1 MAKRVALLVETST
14 TFGRGVL
21 RGVGR
26 FLREHGRWSMFLEQ
40 RALGAN
46 LTDWI
51 DRWDGDGIITRH
63 RDPKLEHVAV
73 PVVAL
78 DDDAAP
84 ESSRPTIINDSYAVG
99 RIAAEHLVERGYR
112 RLAYYGPI
120 DRFWSTERL
129 RGVRDR
135 TGTPVDICPHN
146 SSLLATDG
154 WENHQRLLAS
164 WLDGLDR
171 PVGLVTA
178 NDIHGLR
185 ALDAAA
191 RAGLSIPEEVAVIGA
206 DDDAEMCDLSDP
218 PLTSVAFDAER
229 VGFEAAKLLDR
240 LIDGSATSAEPLRIP
255 PRGVIRRK
263 STDALAV
270 ADPIVAAALSIIRT
284 RACEGLTVGQLVEE
298 SSLSRRSL
306 ELRFQETL
314 GRSPKQE
321 IQRTRIRFACELLL
335 ETDLP
340 IVSISRLSGFSQPS
354 RFGVVFKQY
363 TQRTPSEFRDL
374 GPA

>member
-1 MAKRVALLVETST
+1 
-14 TFGRGVL
+14 
-21 RGVGR
+21 
-26 FLREHGRWSMFLEQ
+26 MFLEQ

-46 LTDWI
+46 LPEWI
-51 DRWDGDGIITRH
+51 DRWDGDGILTRY
-63 RDPKLEHVAV
+63 RDARLDQATV

-84 ESSRPTIINDSYAVG
+84 DPDRPTIINDSHAVG
-99 RIAAEHLVERGYR
+99 RIAAEHLAERGYR
-112 RLAYYGPI
+112 RLAYYGPT

-129 RGVRDR
+129 RGVITV
-135 TGTPVDICPHN
+135 TGQSLDICPHN
-146 SSLLATDG
+146 PALLATEG
-154 WENHQRLLAS
+154 WESHQRSLAS
-164 WLDGLDR
+164 WLTSLKR
-171 PVGLVTA
+171 PVGLVAA
-178 NDIHGLR
+178 NDIHALR

-191 RAGLSIPEEVAVIGA
+191 RAGLTVPEDVAIIGA

-218 PLTSVAFDAER
+218 PLTSVSFDAER

-240 LIDGSATSAEPLRIP
+240 LIEGGLPPKGPMLVP

-270 ADPIVAAALSIIRT
+270 SDPVVAAALSTIRR
-284 RACEGLTVGQLVEE
+284 RACEGLSVSELVDDVPV
-298 SSLSRRSL
+298 SRRSL
-306 ELRFQETL
+306 ELRFQETI

-321 IQRTRIRFACELLL
+321 IQRTRIRFACELLQ

-340 IVSISRLSGFSQPS
+340 VISISRLSGFTQPS
-354 RFGVVFKQY
+354 RFGVVFKQF
-363 TQRTPSEFRDL
+363 TGRTPSEYRDK